1 MKTTS
6 KNQYAFV
13 NLLLI
18 PVVSAVFGYNLYQ
31 MIVHTE
37 ASNIAAT
44 LILAVITYVMVRKYG
59 YKPTKEEQDN

>member
-18 PVVSAVFGYNLYQ
+18 PVVGAVFGYNLYQ
-31 MIVHTE
+31 MIVHAET
-37 ASNIAAT
+37 SNIAAT
-44 LILAVITYVMVRKYG
+44 LILAVITFVMVRKYG
-59 YKPTKEEQDN
+59 YRPVKEKENN

>member
-18 PVVSAVFGYNLYQ
+18 PIVSAVFGYNLYQ

-44 LILAVITYVMVRKYG
+44 LILAVITSVMVRKYG
-59 YKPTKEEQDN
+59 YKPTKEKQDN

>member
-18 PVVSAVFGYNLYQ
+18 PIVGAVLGYNLYQ
-31 MIVHTE
+31 MIVHAET
-37 ASNIAAT
+37 SNIAAT
-44 LILAVITYVMVRKYG
+44 IILAVITAVMVRKYG
-59 YKPTKEEQDN
+59 YRPVKEKENN

>member
-44 LILAVITYVMVRKYG
+44 LILAVITSAMVRKYG
-59 YKPTKEEQDN
+59 YKPNQEKQDN

>member
-6 KNQYAFV
+6 KNRYAFA

-18 PVVSAVFGYNLYQ
+18 PVVSAIFGYNLYQ

-44 LILAVITYVMVRKYG
+44 LIFAVITSVMVRKYG
-59 YKPTKEEQDN
+59 YKPAKEKQDN

>member
-18 PVVSAVFGYNLYQ
+18 PIVSAVFGYNFYQ
-31 MIVHTE
+31 VLVHQET
-37 ASNIAAT
+37 SNIAPT
-44 LILAVITYVMVRKYG
+44 LILAVITSVMVRKYG
-59 YKPTKEEQDN
+59 CKPTKEKQDN

>member
-18 PVVSAVFGYNLYQ
+18 PVVGAVLGYNLYQ
-31 MIVHTE
+31 MIVHAET
-37 ASNIAAT
+37 SNIAAT
-44 LILAVITYVMVRKYG
+44 IILAVITAVMVRKYG
-59 YKPTKEEQDN
+59 YRPVKEKENN